1 MLNQMELDALVPT
14 YVCEDCEGTLDR
26 TGSYNNNQDV
36 WLICKDCKRE
46 FAFNPITQKWSRLY

>member
-1 MLNQMELDALVPT
+1 MELDALVPT

-46 FAFNPITQKWSRLY
+46 FAFNPTTQKWSRLY